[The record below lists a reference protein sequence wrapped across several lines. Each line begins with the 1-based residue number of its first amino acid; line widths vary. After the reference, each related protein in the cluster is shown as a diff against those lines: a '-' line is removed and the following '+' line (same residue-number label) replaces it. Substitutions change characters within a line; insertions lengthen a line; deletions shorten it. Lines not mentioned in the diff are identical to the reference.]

1 MDSNKNIIAAISL
14 SAAIIVL
21 WALFFSPSPEDREKI
36 KQKRIDSVKSLDAPE
51 IENSETNNLLSRKEA
66 LNKDKRI
73 VFEND
78 NVKGSISLKG
88 AIIDDLLF
96 KNYNEKLEGT
106 KKVVLLNPRNASN
119 TYYLETGWVTNNKN
133 IDLPNNKSKWKVEG
147 NTKLS
152 PGNDVKLIWKNAQG
166 LAFEKIISIDNK
178 FLFTVNQKIKNNTN
192 KIYNFYPYSQ
202 IIRKNI
208 PKDIVNFF
216 ILHEGPLGVFD
227 DQLVEKDYDD
237 VIDKKYSINAEKGFL
252 GITDKYWLTS
262 LIPEKNKNFRA
273 DFEYSEKFKISYIET
288 EALEA
293 QPNNQI
299 SNKVDIVIAAKEV
312 DVIDE
317 YNEKL
322 GLSKFDLVI
331 DWGWF
336 YWIVKPLFFL
346 NDYFFKLAGNYGL
359 AIILITV
366 CLRLLFFPLNN
377 YAFRS
382 MSRMK
387 ILQPEMA
394 RLKEVHKDDKMK
406 LQQAIMQLYK
416 KEGVNPVSGCVP
428 ILISIPFFF
437 AIYKMLFVTIEMRHQ
452 PFFGWIK
459 DLSEKDPTS
468 IFNLFGLIPWA
479 PPEFLIIGGLP
490 VLMGLTMWAQQ
501 KLNPAPQDDIQK
513 KIFMFFPVF
522 LTVILAPFPS
532 GLVLYWTAN
541 NILTMAQQYVI
552 MKRTT
557 VKTSQ

>member
-36 KQKRIDSVKSLDAPE
+36 KQKRIDSVKNLDAPE

-73 VFEND
+73 IFEND
-78 NVKGSISLKG
+78 NVKGSLSLKG

-96 KNYNEKLEGT
+96 KNYNEKLEGK
-106 KKVVLLNPRNASN
+106 KKVVLLNPRNASD
-119 TYYLETGWVTNNKN
+119 TYYLETGWVSNNKN

-152 PGNDVKLIWKNAQG
+152 PGNDVRLIWENSQG
-166 LAFEKIISIDNK
+166 LTFEKIISIDNK

-293 QPNNQI
+293 QPNKQI

-468 IFNLFGLIPWA
+468 IFNLFGLIPWS
-479 PPEFLIIGGLP
+479 PPDFLIIGALP